1 MRIKNLFS
9 KVHLYGGLISG
20 LVVFIVS
27 ITGVLYAF
35 KDEFEQFDEYRFV
48 QAQDTPLISPSFA
61 FEKAQTVRPN
71 TKIHSVVFN
80 GREKAIEV
88 IYYQGSPLYYGAA
101 YLNPYTGELLH
112 ETNFLKSFWGLVL
125 IGHRYLWLPPAI
137 GGILMKFMVIS
148 YFVLL
153 ITGFVIWW
161 PKSRRTKGA
170 FWFSKT
176 QNKTAQLREWHQ
188 VLGLY
193 ATVFIVLF
201 LLTGSVWLFQDF
213 GQWMYRATGGQKEA
227 KFSIPPSDTTLIG
240 TVLTTN
246 PLDSVYRLVR
256 AEFGETAQ
264 VELHGVDSPEK
275 SILVEVQEKPGYW
288 RMNYLFYDQYS
299 LNEIPSPH
307 IYGRFADAGP
317 PELIRRVNYEVHTGA
332 IGGFAGKLLAAIMSL
347 LSASLPVTG
356 FWFWL
361 KRRKKKSKRSL
372 RNQLIESQ

>member
-1 MRIKNLFS
+1 MQLKILFT
-9 KVHLYGGLISG
+9 KIHLYGGLISG
-20 LVVFIVS
+20 LIVFIVS

-35 KDEFEQFDEYRFV
+35 KDEFEQFEEYRFV
-48 QAQDTPLISPSFA
+48 QAKDASLISPSAA
-61 FEKAQTVRPN
+61 FEKAREVRPD
-71 TKIHSVVFN
+71 TKIHGVVFN
-80 GREKAIEV
+80 GRDKAIEV

-112 ETNFLKSFWGLVL
+112 ETNFLTSFWGLVL

-137 GGILMKFMVIS
+137 GSVLMKFMVVT

-153 ITGFVIWW
+153 LTGLVIWW

-176 QNKTAQLREWHQ
+176 RNGTAQVREWHQ

-193 ATVFIVLF
+193 STVFIVLF
-201 LLTGSVWLFQDF
+201 LLTGSVWLFSDF
-213 GQWMYRATGGQKEA
+213 GQWMYRITGGQKDA
-227 KFSIPPSDTTLIG
+227 QFSIPPSDTTL
-240 TVLTTN
+240 VHAAANTN
-246 PLDSVYRLVR
+246 PLDSVYHIVR
-256 AEFGETAQ
+256 AEFGEEAK

-299 LNEIPSPH
+299 LKEIPSPH
-307 IYGRFADAGP
+307 IYGRYADAGP

-332 IGGFAGKLLAAIMSL
+332 IGGFAGKLLAAILSL

-356 FWFWL
+356 FLFWL
-361 KRRKKKSKRSL
+361 KRRKKKNKKAF
-372 RNQLIESQ
+372 RNQLAGS

>member
-1 MRIKNLFS
+1 MQFKILFT

-20 LVVFIVS
+20 VIVFIVS

-35 KDEFEQFDEYRFV
+35 KDEFEQFEEYRFV
-48 QAQDTPLISPSFA
+48 ERQDAPLILPSVA
-61 FEKAQTVRPN
+61 FEKAQAVRPD
-71 TKIHSVVFN
+71 TKIHGVILN

-101 YLNPYTGELLH
+101 YLNPYSGELLH
-112 ETNFLKSFWGLVL
+112 ETNFLRSFWGLVL

-137 GGILMKFMVIS
+137 GSVLMKFMVIT
-148 YFVLL
+148 YFLL
-153 ITGFVIWW
+153 LLTGVVIWW

-176 QNKTAQLREWHQ
+176 KNGTAQLKEWHQ

-201 LLTGSVWLFQDF
+201 LLTGSVWLFSDF
-213 GQWMYRATGGQKEA
+213 GQWLYRATGGQKEA
-227 KFSIPPSDTTLIG
+227 RFSIPPSDTSLVNAA
-240 TVLTTN
+240 VLAS
-246 PLDSVYRLVR
+246 PIDSVFQIVR
-256 AEFGETAQ
+256 AEFGPEAP
-264 VELHGVDSPEK
+264 VEMHGVDSPEK

-288 RMNYLFYDQYS
+288 RMNYLFFDQYN
-299 LNEIPSPH
+299 LKEIPSPH
-307 IYGRFADAGP
+307 LYGRFADAGT

-332 IGGFAGKLLAAIMSL
+332 IGGFAGKLLAAVMSL

-361 KRRKKKSKRSL
+361 KRRKKKSKRTL
-372 RNQLIESQ
+372 RSQLAGSQ

>member
-1 MRIKNLFS
+1 MQLKILFT
-9 KVHLYGGLISG
+9 KIHLYGGLISG
-20 LVVFIVS
+20 LIVFIVS

-35 KDEFEQFDEYRFV
+35 KDEFEQFEEYRFV
-48 QAQDTPLISPSFA
+48 QAKDASLISPSAA
-61 FEKAQTVRPN
+61 FEKAREVRPD
-71 TKIHSVVFN
+71 TKIHGVVFN
-80 GREKAIEV
+80 GRDKAIEV

-112 ETNFLKSFWGLVL
+112 ETNFLTSFWGLVL

-137 GGILMKFMVIS
+137 GSVLMKFMVVT

-153 ITGFVIWW
+153 LTGLVIWW

-176 QNKTAQLREWHQ
+176 RNGTAQVREWHQ

-193 ATVFIVLF
+193 STVFIVLF
-201 LLTGSVWLFQDF
+201 LLTGSVWLFSDF
-213 GQWMYRATGGQKEA
+213 GQWMYRITGGQKDA
-227 KFSIPPSDTTLIG
+227 QFSIPPSDTTL
-240 TVLTTN
+240 VHAAANTN
-246 PLDSVYRLVR
+246 PLDSVYHIVR
-256 AEFGETAQ
+256 AEFGEEAK

-299 LNEIPSPH
+299 LKEIPSPH
-307 IYGRFADAGP
+307 IYGRYADAGP

-356 FWFWL
+356 FLFWL
-361 KRRKKKSKRSL
+361 KRRKKKNKKAF
-372 RNQLIESQ
+372 RNQLAGS